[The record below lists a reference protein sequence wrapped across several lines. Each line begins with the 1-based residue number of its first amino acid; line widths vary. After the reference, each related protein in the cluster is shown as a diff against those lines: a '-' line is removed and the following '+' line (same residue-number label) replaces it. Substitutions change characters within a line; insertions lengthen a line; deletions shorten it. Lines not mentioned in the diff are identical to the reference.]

1 MNTKTHRQTALVI
14 AEPHNNDPGFAES
27 RDWQNFLLNTT
38 KNLPPAV
45 KTERIAA
52 NCWLIPL
59 DSDLHFFAA
68 LIQLLQKIR
77 SCSRFVSRRLGEL
90 VKSIHHP
97 PDKSPE
103 PTAVIAVSCSR
114 RFHRFHDF
122 SRRWLSFCVRCRSR
136 APYEISNSKRTDDV

>member
-1 MNTKTHRQTALVI
+1 MNTKTHRQTALVS

-68 LIQLLQKIR
+68 LIQLLQKYVPVR
-77 SCSRFVSRRLGEL
+77 VLFLDDSASWS
-90 VKSIHHP
+90 KHP
-97 PDKSPE
+97 PS
-103 PTAVIAVSCSR
+103 A
-114 RFHRFHDF
+114 
-122 SRRWLSFCVRCRSR
+122 
-136 APYEISNSKRTDDV
+136 